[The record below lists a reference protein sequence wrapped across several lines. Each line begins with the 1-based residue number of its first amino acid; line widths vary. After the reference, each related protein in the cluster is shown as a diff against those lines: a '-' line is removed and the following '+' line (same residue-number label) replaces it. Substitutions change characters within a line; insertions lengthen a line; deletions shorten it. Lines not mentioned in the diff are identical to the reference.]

1 MLDSKLLQDDGGS
14 PQRGSDNRQQSSR
27 SPKQDA
33 QWREQPCARFLD
45 LEEVGTE
52 EDQCHAD
59 GLVQARGFA
68 ERRPGEEQRKGRIEG
83 EQGADQR
90 RIGTRER
97 DDRKQRG
104 CQLRSAEATSAAT
117 KMPSTWGRRA
127 VQENG
132 MLPCKEVTEHWLSS
146 RVPASRMGREAALTI
161 QATSAGRASRKRRLF
176 RMGRKEVKVVAT
188 SASRAAMMHPSL
200 TAQTRW
206 SSFPFSV

>member
-1 MLDSKLLQDDGGS
+1 MEYPRGEEHYQEERSQQGHQRATRRSNMLDSKLLQDGGGS
-14 PQRGSDNRQQSSR
+14 PQRGSDNRQQSSQ

-104 CQLRSAEATSAAT
+104 CPVEERGS
-117 KMPSTWGRRA
+117 
-127 VQENG
+127 N
-132 MLPCKEVTEHWLSS
+132 
-146 RVPASRMGREAALTI
+146 
-161 QATSAGRASRKRRLF
+161 KR
-176 RMGRKEVKVVAT
+176 
-188 SASRAAMMHPSL
+188 
-200 TAQTRW
+200 
-206 SSFPFSV
+206 